1 MKKRITIYDY
11 IASNVPN
18 DAFILMS
25 KSGNITKAKDE
36 KELVEQ
42 LKTFVR
48 NNGSMGLMALAQIH
62 PDKELIEQLISEN
75 RIEQESKNYSNASG
89 SETTTTN
96 STKITDEQKETISL
110 SKMMIYGSFLLIGLA
125 LVIKN
130 K

>member
-25 KSGNITKAKDE
+25 KSGNVTKAKDE

-89 SETTTTN
+89 SETTTNT
-96 STKITDEQKETISL
+96 TKITDEQKETISL

>member
-25 KSGNITKAKDE
+25 KSGNVTKAKDE

-48 NNGSMGLMALAQIH
+48 KNGSMGLMALAQIH
-62 PDKELIEQLISEN
+62 PDKELIEQLIAEN
-75 RIEQESKNYSNASG
+75 SIDESKKYSNASG
-89 SETTTTN
+89 SETTTQTA
-96 STKITDEQKETISL
+96 TKITDEQKETISL
-110 SKMMIYGSFLLIGLA
+110 SRMMIYGSFLLIGLA

>member
-25 KSGNITKAKDE
+25 KSGNVKKAKDE

-62 PDKELIEQLISEN
+62 PDKELIEQLISED

-89 SETTTTN
+89 SETTTNT
-96 STKITDEQKETISL
+96 TKITDEQKETISL

>member
-1 MKKRITIYDY
+1 MKKRITIYEY

-25 KSGNITKAKDE
+25 KSGNVTKAKDE

-89 SETTTTN
+89 SETTTNT
-96 STKITDEQKETISL
+96 TKITDEQKETISL

>member
-42 LKTFVR
+42 LKDFVR
-48 NNGSMGLMALAQIH
+48 KNGSMGLMALAQIH
-62 PDKELIEQLISEN
+62 PDKELIEQLIA
-75 RIEQESKNYSNASG
+75 EQKVEEPKYSNLSG
-89 SETTTTN
+89 ADSPTKN
-96 STKITDEQKETISL
+96 PTKITDDQKETISL